1 MPPKNKIITIIEVHP
16 NGIELDMDLKKINQT
31 EIIKLVIDN
40 KIPKIDASL
49 NGIIEN
55 PNAILNHKP
64 NNFDVV

>member
-49 NGIIEN
+49 NGII
-55 PNAILNHKP
+55 LT
-64 NNFDVV
+64 